1 MGRRGEFDLT
11 FVWLLVEL
19 VRLRDAFF
27 MHWEDWVY
35 VLFKDCSF
43 DFVLHQVA
51 NLATVLE
58 E

>member
-35 VLFKDCSF
+35 VLFKDCF

-51 NLATVLE
+51 NLATILE